1 MINKY
6 SKAGLIAG
14 ERLRQLVS
22 ERLSKK
28 NCENLDLSEDL
39 NGVDPKEILAALNG
53 HGRKNI
59 IYHHP
64 SPIHVPL
71 FMTAGKTIDELIEE
85 INRKDNIRGLI
96 INAVTKEAE
105 ECEQMDLKET
115 LEYLRSGFKF
125 NPEDAVEICLC
136 LDLFNDDFT
145 QDILLENFNA
155 HQQQKR
161 IFSEIEK
168 LGDTD
173 TKRKI

>member
-1 MINKY
+1 MKNKY
-6 SKAGLIAG
+6 SKAGLLTNDLLR
-14 ERLRQLVS
+14 EKTKNRLQ
-22 ERLSKK
+22 EKNSKIF
-28 NCENLDLSEDL
+28 DLYEDF

-53 HGRKNI
+53 HGQKFYRH
-59 IYHHP
+59 YP
-64 SPIHVPL
+64 VGDRLIHV
-71 FMTAGKTIDELIEE
+71 TSSKTIDELIEE

-115 LEYLRSGFKF
+115 LEYLHSGFKF

-136 LDLFNDDFT
+136 LNLFNDDFT

-155 HQQQKR
+155 QQQQKR